1 MLRISLSA
9 IVVLVAI
16 ASSVSAQTPLRRYRP
31 PAGPVL
37 SPYLNLNNPDFNT
50 LPDPYRNLVVPQQR
64 LQRQLY
70 DLGQTQQA
78 NMRRSEAELNQIRK
92 SMASPT
98 GIGSSYMNY
107 SHYFPLRTGGNQT
120 GGNRKY

>member
-1 MLRISLSA
+1 MLRASVP
-9 IVVLVAI
+9 VVIILVVV
-16 ASSVSAQTPLRRYRP
+16 ASSVCAQTPLRRYRP
-31 PAGPVL
+31 PGGPVL
-37 SPYLNLNNPDFNT
+37 SPYLNLNRPDFST
-50 LPDPYRNLVVPQQR
+50 SPDPYRDLVLPQQR

-78 NMRRSEAELNQIRK
+78 NMQRSEKEINQIRN